1 MGGKLGT
8 DIWELWN
15 ERSNLFFWDK
25 NANIGSQLS
34 LIERRRSAILQLKP
48 NKKVLQILKGKRP
61 FQSVSSHIKSVQRAR
76 ALRDSVRSTSSS
88 SKFGF
93 ERKKILQSK
102 DYHIKKRK
110 EKSSCFQP
118 GVTIFLGWKKNKS
131 GKRDDLASPVGADL
145 SHREL
150 ETLRADMK
158 TF

>member
-34 LIERRRSAILQLKP
+34 LIENDLFQREMTRSAILQLKP
-48 NKKVLQILKGKRP
+48 HKKVLQILKGKRP

-93 ERKKILQSK
+93 ERQKKILQSK
-102 DYHIKKRK
+102 DYHIEKRK

-118 GVTIFLGWKKNKS
+118 GVTIFPGWKKTSQEKGTTWLRQS
-131 GKRDDLASPVGADL
+131 GP
-145 SHREL
+145 
-150 ETLRADMK
+150 
-158 TF
+158 TFLTGN